1 MSQQEYTSGLVR
13 AWGAGDR
20 SRAAHYANAQAVQ
33 QLFGWLTRGGPGWSL
48 VGCDNAGPRPACTFI
63 DRESG
68 RRLVLFYDAYELG
81 RPHAV
86 LDLEVLPAV
95 PTPTTQ

>member
-1 MSQQEYTSGLVR
+1 V
-13 AWGAGDR
+13 
-20 SRAAHYANAQAVQ
+20 
-33 QLFGWLTRGGPGWSL
+33 
-48 VGCDNAGPRPACTFI
+48 RPACTFI